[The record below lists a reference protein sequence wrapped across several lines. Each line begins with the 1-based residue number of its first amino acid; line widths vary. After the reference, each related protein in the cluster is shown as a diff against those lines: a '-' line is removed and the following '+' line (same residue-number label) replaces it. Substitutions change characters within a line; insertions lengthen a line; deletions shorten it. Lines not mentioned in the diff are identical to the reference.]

1 MIGVSE
7 PGCFALFNCSTG
19 AATLF
24 VPRLPED
31 YSVWMGRLLT
41 PSDFKNKYTV
51 EEVFYVDE
59 VYLIRFTY

>member
-1 MIGVSE
+1 MIGVTE

-19 AATLF
+19 TATLF
-24 VPRLPED
+24 IPRLPED

-41 PSDFKNKYTV
+41 PSDFKNKYSV

-59 VYLIRFTY
+59 V